1 MATVKRDAAEDAQD
15 IALGRLGSHLGFR
28 LKRVQNQLAR
38 DFATRIKP
46 WGLRSGMYSSLEII
60 AANPGISQAVLSTT
74 VGLDKSAVVP
84 MVDDLERRGWVTRTR
99 SQSDRRRN
107 HLSITEEG
115 RRELDALTAELD
127 KTEALAFVLLTE
139 EEKRVVGEVL
149 DKVYDA
155 YVRAERAE

>member
-1 MATVKRDAAEDAQD
+1 MATVKREAEDEAQGV
-15 IALGRLGSHLGFR
+15 ALGRLGSYLGFR

-38 DFATRIKP
+38 DFAARIKP

-74 VGLDKSAVVP
+74 VGLDKSAMVP
-84 MVDDLERRGWVTRTR
+84 LVDDMERRGWVVRTR

-107 HLSITEEG
+107 HLSITDAG
-115 RRELDALTAELD
+115 RDELDAITAELD
-127 KTEALAFVLLTE
+127 KTEALAFELLSE
-139 EEKRVVGEVL
+139 DEKRVVSEVL

-155 YVRAERAE
+155 YVRAEKLD